1 MKDYIEERVLEVA
14 QYIIYSRA
22 TIRKTAKVFGVS
34 KSTIH
39 KDMTERLPKINPD
52 IAEEAKSILDLNK
65 GTDMG
70 RDLGTATVLVYMKDK
85 GIVLKEPSVVAIDKN
100 KNKVL
105 AVGEAARQM
114 IGRTPGNIV
123 ALRPMRN
130 GVISDYEMTE
140 AMLKYFI
147 KKGVGNRR
155 ISAPKVMIC
164 IPCQATGIEKR
175 AVIDAAKNAGAK
187 NVYLIE
193 EPLAAAIGA
202 GLDISKASG
211 HMVVDIG
218 GGTADIAIIS
228 LGGIVI
234 RESVKVAGD
243 RFDEAIIKFVRSK
256 YKLMIGERTAEELK
270 INVATVVQGNRKES
284 MEIKGRNLVTG
295 LPGIITV
302 DSEELRIALKDDVSI
317 IGESVHSVLEKTPP
331 ELAADIIEE
340 GILMTGGGALLNG
353 LDKFIE
359 QRTGVK
365 VRVADD
371 AVKCVA
377 EGTGKVLK
385 TFEKLNLGIDDL
397 EVKLIDE

>member
-1 MKDYIEERVLEVA
+1 MWFWR
-14 QYIIYSRA
+14 
-22 TIRKTAKVFGVS
+22 
-34 KSTIH
+34 
-39 KDMTERLPKINPD
+39 
-52 IAEEAKSILDLNK
+52 K

-70 RDLGTATVLVYMKDK
+70 IDLGTATVLVYMKDK

-164 IPCQATGIEKR
+164 IPCQATEIEKR
-175 AVIDAAKNAGAK
+175 AVIDAAKNSGAK

-243 RFDEAIIKFVRSK
+243 RFDEAIIKFVRSR

-270 INVATVVQGNRKES
+270 IKVATAVEGNRKES
-284 MEIKGRNLVTG
+284 MEVKGRNLVTG

-302 DSEELRIALKDDVSI
+302 DSEELRMALKDEVSI
-317 IGESVHSVLEKTPP
+317 IGEAVHSVLEKTPP

-340 GILMTGGGALLNG
+340 GILMTV
-353 LDKFIE
+353 E
-359 QRTGVK
+359 
-365 VRVADD
+365 
-371 AVKCVA
+371 
-377 EGTGKVLK
+377 EPY
-385 TFEKLNLGIDDL
+385 
-397 EVKLIDE
+397 

>member
-1 MKDYIEERVLEVA
+1 
-14 QYIIYSRA
+14 
-22 TIRKTAKVFGVS
+22 
-34 KSTIH
+34 
-39 KDMTERLPKINPD
+39 
-52 IAEEAKSILDLNK
+52 
-65 GTDMG
+65 
-70 RDLGTATVLVYMKDK
+70 
-85 GIVLKEPSVVAIDKN
+85 
-100 KNKVL
+100 
-105 AVGEAARQM
+105 
-114 IGRTPGNIV
+114 
-123 ALRPMRN
+123 
-130 GVISDYEMTE
+130 
-140 AMLKYFI
+140 
-147 KKGVGNRR
+147 
-155 ISAPKVMIC
+155 
-164 IPCQATGIEKR
+164 
-175 AVIDAAKNAGAK
+175 
-187 NVYLIE
+187 
-193 EPLAAAIGA
+193 
-202 GLDISKASG
+202 
-211 HMVVDIG
+211 MVVDIG

-270 INVATVVQGNRKES
+270 INVATAVEGNRKES
-284 MEIKGRNLVTG
+284 MEVKGRNLVTG

-302 DSEELRIALKDDVSI
+302 DSEELRMALKDEVSI
-317 IGESVHSVLEKTPP
+317 IGEAVHSVLEKTPP

-359 QRTGVK
+359 QRTGIK

-385 TFEKLNLGIDDL
+385 TFEKLNLGMDDL